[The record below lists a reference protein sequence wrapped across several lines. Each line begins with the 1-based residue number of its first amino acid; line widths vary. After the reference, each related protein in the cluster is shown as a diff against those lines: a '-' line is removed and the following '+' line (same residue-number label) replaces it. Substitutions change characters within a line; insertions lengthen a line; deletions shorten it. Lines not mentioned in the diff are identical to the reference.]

1 MASHAPSSR
10 PTDQLGW
17 ACTFH
22 LPTEAPAAPVLG
34 GDGSSLPPAPPAGG
48 LSSSQDQPWEGQRE
62 LSVYHPTE
70 SDGAEAFVMV
80 TAVLSCS
87 GLLWQWALVDRTLSE
102 AEGVQCPH
110 LSPGRAP
117 SPAVGPHADMEP
129 SEHHGG
135 PGGLQHSGV
144 PTFGLPLPTQQS
156 RGLLVLARD
165 RPSPGGPPL
174 SYSGGINHIRQT
186 FGRGLR

>member
-1 MASHAPSSR
+1 
-10 PTDQLGW
+10 
-17 ACTFH
+17 
-22 LPTEAPAAPVLG
+22 
-34 GDGSSLPPAPPAGG
+34 
-48 LSSSQDQPWEGQRE
+48 
-62 LSVYHPTE
+62 
-70 SDGAEAFVMV
+70 MV

-87 GLLWQWALVDRTLSE
+87 GLLWQWALVDTCSLDK
-102 AEGVQCPH
+102 P
-110 LSPGRAP
+110 L
-117 SPAVGPHADMEP
+117 PAVGPHAAMEP

-156 RGLLVLARD
+156 RGLLALARD